1 LWFAARERLRAVRS
15 GQDFGGLMA
24 IGAAIAA
31 VAVIDIGMLLQY
43 ATLSYVVGSEA
54 PASAKAMFELTLLT
68 VPIVGV
74 PFLVLIGSVAWTE
87 YRRHRITVRLVVSL
101 IAMLALATTPFSYAE
116 HGAFSPDVQQQ
127 VLFNT
132 LILWLIVSDIV
143 RRPD

>member
-1 LWFAARERLRAVRS
+1 
-15 GQDFGGLMA
+15 
-24 IGAAIAA
+24 
-31 VAVIDIGMLLQY
+31 MLLQY

-101 IAMLALATTPFSYAE
+101 IAMLALAATPFSYAE
-116 HGAFSPDVQQQ
+116 HGVFSPDVQQQ

-143 RRPD
+143 RKPD